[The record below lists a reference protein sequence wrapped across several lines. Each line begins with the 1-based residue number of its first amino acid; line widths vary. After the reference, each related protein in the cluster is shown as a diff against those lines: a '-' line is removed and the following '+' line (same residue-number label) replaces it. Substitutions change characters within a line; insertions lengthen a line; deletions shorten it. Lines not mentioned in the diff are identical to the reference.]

1 MTHRNNGILFNFFL
15 PLFYYYNF
23 FYVCGC
29 LCTIEKNI

>member
-1 MTHRNNGILFNFFL
+1 MGTMVFALIFL
-15 PLFYYYNF
+15 TLFYYYFF